1 MSSHAEDDQDD
12 YYVPLVDQRV
22 FGAGIKRKRIA
33 FVPATSESPSAV
45 KAAAPVT
52 GKAGDRYLSIVL
64 KNAAKPSPD
73 ADKKEQIDPSPEE
86 QIQSPP
92 LCPICG
98 QATATEI
105 DENGKS
111 HESSIAHQVC
121 LDHSYVPSHLDRS
134 HVGLKYLR
142 DYGWDPDARQG
153 LGARAEGIRIP
164 IKAKEKND
172 SAGLGMAY
180 DEEEHADKVKVPKK
194 TKPAEATARL
204 NAKQV
209 RIMENQKS
217 KKAETLRRNVY
228 GPDLSQYLGSDA

>member
-1 MSSHAEDDQDD
+1 MSPYAEDDRDD

-33 FVPATSESPSAV
+33 FVPATSEPSS
-45 KAAAPVT
+45 AANTSTPTT

-64 KNAAKPSPD
+64 KKASSPQSD
-73 ADKKEQIDPSPEE
+73 TDKKDQADSISTEPALSPS
-86 QIQSPP
+86 
-92 LCPICG
+92 LCPVCG
-98 QATATEI
+98 QALTEA
-105 DENGKS
+105 DNNEKP

-121 LDHSYVPSHLDRS
+121 LGHSHAPSHLDRS

-142 DYGWDPDARQG
+142 DFGWDPDARIG

-164 IKAKEKND
+164 IKAKEKHD

-180 DEEEHADKVKVPKK
+180 DQEEHADKVKQPKK
-194 TKPAEATARL
+194 VKVAEGPARL
-204 NAKQV
+204 NAKQI
-209 RIMENQKS
+209 RKIEDEKS
-217 KKAETLRRNVY
+217 RKAESLRRNMY